1 MAEKPL
7 TDSINAL
14 TTYINGVTGGEDSNL
29 SDAVATLADGYMS
42 SDTREILIVK
52 QEFDSVSQI
61 TIPISIDWLD
71 EYKTIIVE
79 PNITLSTR
87 DWLYIEGG
95 GYSNQYMV
103 GTTFHQPKVFI
114 TKHNDY
120 RWVGF
125 MVKESSIRTNPFI
138 IRSNNTSL
146 LESGYT
152 YHAYA
157 SGVTLSGDVSIYGSN
172 FDLNNYLNEI
182 EYILRN
188 RSAV

>member
-7 TDSINAL
+7 TNSINAL
-14 TTYINGVTGGEDSNL
+14 TAYINEITGESDTNL
-29 SDAVATLADGYMS
+29 SDAISTLAEGYMS
-42 SDTREILIVK
+42 SDTGEILIAK
-52 QEFDSVSQI
+52 QEFDSVSRI
-61 TIPISIDWLD
+61 KIPTSIDWLD

-87 DWLYIEGG
+87 DWLYLEGG
-95 GYSNQYMV
+95 GYSNQYMQ

-120 RWVGF
+120 RWVSF

-157 SGVTLSGDVSIYGSN
+157 SGVTLSGDVSVYGSSFN
-172 FDLNNYLNEI
+172 LNHYLNEI

>member
-7 TDSINAL
+7 TNSINAL
-14 TTYINGVTGGEDSNL
+14 TAYINEITGESDTNL
-29 SDAVATLADGYMS
+29 SDAISTLAEGYMS
-42 SDTREILIVK
+42 SDTGEILIVK
-52 QEFDSVSQI
+52 QEFDSVSRI
-61 TIPISIDWLD
+61 TIPISSDWLD

-87 DWLYIEGG
+87 DWLYADGG
-95 GYSNQYMV
+95 GYTNQYMQ
-103 GTTFHQPKVFI
+103 GTTFHQPKIYI
-114 TKHNDY
+114 TKNNDY
-120 RWVGF
+120 RWISF
-125 MVKESSIRTNPFI
+125 LIKDSSIRTNPFI

-157 SGVTLSGDVSIYGSN
+157 SGVTLSGNVSVYGSN
-172 FDLNNYLNEI
+172 FDLNHYLNET
-182 EYILRN
+182 EYMLKN

>member
-7 TDSINAL
+7 TNSINAL
-14 TTYINGVTGGEDSNL
+14 TAYINEITGESDTNL
-29 SDAVATLADGYMS
+29 SDAISTLAEGYMS
-42 SDTREILIVK
+42 SDTGEILIVK
-52 QEFDSVSQI
+52 QEFDSVSRI
-61 TIPISIDWLD
+61 TIPISSDWLD

-87 DWLYIEGG
+87 DWLYLEGG
-95 GYSNQYMV
+95 GYSNQYMP

-125 MVKESSIRTNPFI
+125 MVKDSSIRTNPFI
-138 IRSNNTSL
+138 IHSNNTSL

-157 SGVTLSGDVSIYGSN
+157 SGVTLSGDVSVYGSS
-172 FDLNNYLNEI
+172 FDLNHYLNGI